1 MYLFIKNMSWYINI
15 IILKTMQQTRTF
27 FCVCPLFFFFFH
39 VTWIP
44 LQSCLPRQSVPSSSR
59 RLCDTFHP
67 QSSSFFP
74 PSTPFPSFLS
84 FACFLSCLSSSDSPP
99 LSELFY
105 VTSPTVCSFLRFPS
119 CAPYSRS
126 LSFSLHFSLSRPRV
140 CTLTGTEKTFE
151 LTPVAAIS
159 VHLLAG
165 DGVEL
170 QVTGP
175 ITFSVPLPPD
185 SGLKENDH
193 LPTWRF
199 DPRLGMY

>member
-1 MYLFIKNMSWYINI
+1 
-15 IILKTMQQTRTF
+15 MQQSGTF
-27 FCVCPLFFFFFH
+27 KICVPRFLFFFH
-39 VTWIP
+39 LSQIP
-44 LQSCLPRQSVPSSSR
+44 LQNCLPRQSVPSPSR

-67 QSSSFFP
+67 VFKFFS

-84 FACFLSCLSSSDSPP
+84 FTCFLSCLSSSDNPP

-105 VTSPTVCSFLRFPS
+105 VTSPAVCSFLRFPS